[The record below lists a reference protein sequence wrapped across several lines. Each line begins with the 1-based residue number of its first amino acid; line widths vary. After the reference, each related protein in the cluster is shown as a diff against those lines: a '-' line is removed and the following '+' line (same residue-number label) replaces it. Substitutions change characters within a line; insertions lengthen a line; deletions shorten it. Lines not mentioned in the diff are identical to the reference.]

1 MSVRKVKVINIIGLL
16 SELDKVIKF
25 CGDSE
30 SFHPDDAM
38 SFYSNTQDFIPMS
51 DKNPYSA
58 PLQSLRSAA
67 DMAEWKLEFRQ
78 PKNFSVSDK
87 GVLKYVAS
95 ITDRLEALVNQ
106 KLIIRQEIDSCR
118 RKIEQVG
125 HFKGGNLDFSEIMKC
140 KYITPCFGRI
150 PRESYEKIEKF
161 AENPFVMFFRCTEDD
176 THFWG
181 VYFSPNEPSEKQTV
195 DRIFSSLYFEKL
207 DVPDIA
213 GKPEDYIREL
223 ESTLSELVEKQTAN
237 QKELDDLF
245 KAEGKKCTTYYS
257 RLQELDSYHAIKRYV
272 YKYHGSFILVG
283 WIPENME
290 EYFTSQLD
298 EIKSI
303 EYSLSDGKEELK
315 HSPPVILK
323 NPPFIRLYEFYVKMY
338 GLPCYNELD
347 PTALVAFT
355 YTLFFGI
362 MFGDVGQGFVV
373 ALIGLLMW
381 KFKKM
386 EIGRILVPCGI
397 SGMIFGSI
405 YGSVFG
411 FEHALDPVYK
421 ALFGHKEKPVEVMQP
436 DTINMIIYGSV
447 AIGIVTIVI
456 SMLMNI
462 VSAIKRRDA
471 ENAYFGPNGIAGFVF
486 YVSLVGG
493 LVCQMLLNIEIMN
506 IAYIIGLIVLPLAVM
521 FLREPLGRLAEG
533 KKNWQPESWG
543 EYCTQSFFELFEM
556 CLSYVTNT
564 MSFLRI
570 GAYILVHAG
579 MMLVVFTLAE
589 MIGGAGYI
597 IMIIVG
603 NGIVMALE
611 ALLVAIQVLRLDY
624 YEIFSRFYVGEGRQF
639 SPVVAGKKD
648 N

>member
-1 MSVRKVKVINIIGLL
+1 MSVRKVKAINIIGLL

-223 ESTLSELVEKQTAN
+223 ESTTA
-237 QKELDDLF
+237 
-245 KAEGKKCTTYYS
+245 
-257 RLQELDSYHAIKRYV
+257 
-272 YKYHGSFILVG
+272 
-283 WIPENME
+283 
-290 EYFTSQLD
+290 
-298 EIKSI
+298 
-303 EYSLSDGKEELK
+303 
-315 HSPPVILK
+315 
-323 NPPFIRLYEFYVKMY
+323 
-338 GLPCYNELD
+338 
-347 PTALVAFT
+347 
-355 YTLFFGI
+355 
-362 MFGDVGQGFVV
+362 
-373 ALIGLLMW
+373 
-381 KFKKM
+381 
-386 EIGRILVPCGI
+386 
-397 SGMIFGSI
+397 
-405 YGSVFG
+405 
-411 FEHALDPVYK
+411 
-421 ALFGHKEKPVEVMQP
+421 
-436 DTINMIIYGSV
+436 
-447 AIGIVTIVI
+447 
-456 SMLMNI
+456 
-462 VSAIKRRDA
+462 
-471 ENAYFGPNGIAGFVF
+471 
-486 YVSLVGG
+486 
-493 LVCQMLLNIEIMN
+493 
-506 IAYIIGLIVLPLAVM
+506 
-521 FLREPLGRLAEG
+521 
-533 KKNWQPESWG
+533 
-543 EYCTQSFFELFEM
+543 
-556 CLSYVTNT
+556 
-564 MSFLRI
+564 
-570 GAYILVHAG
+570 
-579 MMLVVFTLAE
+579 
-589 MIGGAGYI
+589 
-597 IMIIVG
+597 
-603 NGIVMALE
+603 
-611 ALLVAIQVLRLDY
+611 
-624 YEIFSRFYVGEGRQF
+624 
-639 SPVVAGKKD
+639 
-648 N
+648 

>member
-150 PRESYEKIEKF
+150 PHESYEKIEKF

-421 ALFGHKEKPVEVMQP
+421 ALFGLKEKPVEVMQP

-471 ENAYFGPNGIAGFVF
+471 ENAYFEKDCH
-486 YVSLVGG
+486 VG
-493 LVCQMLLNIEIMN
+493 
-506 IAYIIGLIVLPLAVM
+506 
-521 FLREPLGRLAEG
+521 
-533 KKNWQPESWG
+533 
-543 EYCTQSFFELFEM
+543 
-556 CLSYVTNT
+556 
-564 MSFLRI
+564 
-570 GAYILVHAG
+570 
-579 MMLVVFTLAE
+579 
-589 MIGGAGYI
+589 
-597 IMIIVG
+597 
-603 NGIVMALE
+603 
-611 ALLVAIQVLRLDY
+611 
-624 YEIFSRFYVGEGRQF
+624 
-639 SPVVAGKKD
+639 
-648 N
+648 